1 MDDNAS
7 YYGGGGDEPT
17 ATNESGSDSADQES
31 SGDAKTFLMNS
42 DACPGMTVGQE
53 GRFKVLRILE
63 KEYECE
69 YLEDNNSQDQE
80 SSTPTASSDE
90 EMNSYM
96 G

>member
-1 MDDNAS
+1 MDDNES
-7 YYGGGGDEPT
+7 YYGGGNDAPT
-17 ATNESGSDSADQES
+17 ATNESEQEDSGEGAEDS
-31 SGDAKTFLMNS
+31 NTFLMNS
-42 DACPGMTVGQE
+42 DVCPGMTVGQE

-69 YLEDNNSQDQE
+69 YLDDQDEENQE
-80 SSTPTASSDE
+80 SDSQPSSDE